1 MNTNNVPILQK
12 ENAAKAIF
20 SITPFTLL
28 DYPHKSACILWF
40 TGCNMRCLYCY
51 NPEIVLG
58 KGKISFD
65 EVLSFLTTRKNLLD
79 AVVLSGGECTM
90 HKNLIPFVEQIKALG
105 FDVKVDT
112 NGSNPEVLQQLIEKQ
127 LIDFVALDFKASESK
142 YTRVTQS
149 NLFSA
154 FEKSLHLLLQ
164 NPIPFEVRTT
174 FHSDLIDEPELRS
187 MIRYLENKQYSGDY
201 YIQHFVNNV
210 ETIGDLPRSSREIE
224 KNFFTTRTIQVNFRG

>member
-1 MNTNNVPILQK
+1 
-12 ENAAKAIF
+12 
-20 SITPFTLL
+20 
-28 DYPHKSACILWF
+28 
-40 TGCNMRCLYCY
+40 MRCLYCY

-65 EVLSFLTTRKNLLD
+65 EVLSFLTKRKNLLD

-112 NGSNPEVLQQLIEKQ
+112 NGSSPKVLQQLIENE

-164 NPIPFEVRTT
+164 NKIPFEVRTT

-210 ETIGDLPRSSREIE
+210 ETIGDLPRSSREME

>member
-12 ENAAKAIF
+12 ENATKAIF

-28 DYPHKSACILWF
+28 DYPHKAACILWF

-65 EVLSFLTTRKNLLD
+65 EALTFLTTRINLLD

-112 NGSNPEVLQQLIEKQ
+112 NGSHPEVLQQLMHKE
-127 LIDFVALDFKASESK
+127 LIDYVALDFKASESK
-142 YTRVTQS
+142 YKQVTQS
-149 NLFSA
+149 DLFSA

-164 NPIPFEVRTT
+164 NKVPFEVRTT

-187 MIRYLENKQYSGDY
+187 MIRYLESKQYSGNY
-201 YIQHFVNNV
+201 YIQHFVNEV
-210 ETIGDLPRSSREIE
+210 KTLGDLPRSSREIE
-224 KNFFTTRTIQVNFRG
+224 KNAFTTRTIQVNFRG